1 MLRYGADER
10 QDDVLA
16 LTELTEEIRA
26 DRRDRISEIQAER
39 EMGGPPPRRPRGAGG
54 PDMQWDEERVV
65 EREIIYEGGGGGGGG
80 RRGGGGRGYR

>member
-1 MLRYGADER
+1 MLSQTDEMS

-39 EMGGPPPRRPRGAGG
+39 AVGPPPRRPFGRDEGG
-54 PDMQWDEERVV
+54 WDEERII
-65 EREIIYEGGGGGGGG
+65 EREVIYDGPGGG
-80 RRGGGGRGYR
+80 RRGPPRGYR